1 MIGCTTEIDFFL
13 WPRRD
18 LEKIECKLFSRWKGD
33 EESPFKPLL
42 VRMFSVF
49 NFHSDAGVEIC
60 DMLRESK

>member
-33 EESPFKPLL
+33 VDAPYKPLL
-42 VRMFSVF
+42 VSIHLFVGSYIIVSQVSI
-49 NFHSDAGVEIC
+49 NIHA
-60 DMLRESK
+60 LES